1 LNTEASLFP
10 WVPFQASAPFHL
22 FPEILV
28 GRDPN
33 PQPKHHLHH
42 TQHTQTL
49 GRDLGVGV
57 SIPSRTS
64 QAYSQGPSSRLGSPF
79 MTVHDYLI
87 LAYISIGAL
96 TIFVLWVAV
105 RVFRRGG

>member
-1 LNTEASLFP
+1 MGGPISFVSGSNSHQTMEEAPNSSIFFLRYLL
-10 WVPFQASAPFHL
+10 VAAP
-22 FPEILV
+22 
-28 GRDPN
+28 
-33 PQPKHHLHH
+33 HHHEH
-42 TQHTQTL
+42 N
-49 GRDLGVGV
+49 GWRRRELGVGV

-79 MTVHDYLI
+79 MTVDDYLI
-87 LAYISIGAL
+87 LAAYISIGAL